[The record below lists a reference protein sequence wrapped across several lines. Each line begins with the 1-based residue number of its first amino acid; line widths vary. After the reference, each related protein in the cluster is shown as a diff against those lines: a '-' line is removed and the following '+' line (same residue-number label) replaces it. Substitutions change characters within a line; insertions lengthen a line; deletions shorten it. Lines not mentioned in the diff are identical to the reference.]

1 MIFGFLNAKIVQQQ
15 CQSPVNGGKFNFAQ
29 FKYVLNHNCAA
40 YQKMSLIIIKMKKKN
55 NQAIMIYHV

>member
-1 MIFGFLNAKIVQQQ
+1 MIFAFLNAKIVQQQ

-40 YQKMSLIIIKMKKKN
+40 Y
-55 NQAIMIYHV
+55 